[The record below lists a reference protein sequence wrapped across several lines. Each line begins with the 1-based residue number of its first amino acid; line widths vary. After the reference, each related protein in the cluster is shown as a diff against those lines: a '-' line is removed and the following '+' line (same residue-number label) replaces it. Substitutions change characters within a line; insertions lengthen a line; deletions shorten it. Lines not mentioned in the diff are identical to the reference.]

1 MPEQWGESFT
11 IMIYKQKGDTLMCE
25 KYTGVRLMD
34 HSMKV
39 WEKILERRL
48 REIVEINENQFGF
61 QQGSQ
66 QWILSLL

>member
-1 MPEQWGESFT
+1 
-11 IMIYKQKGDTLMCE
+11 MCE